1 MQEITLSSVIDLVGI
16 KKNYVIGDQI
26 YPVLKG
32 IDLAINSGDFLAIMG
47 ASGTGKSTLMN
58 IIGLLDHPT
67 SGQYFLNGKDIT
79 SLNDDNRSYIR
90 NQTIGF
96 VFQSFYLLPRLTA
109 LQNVML
115 PTLYHK
121 TRMENPEERARDL
134 LSKVEILPF
143 ANNKPNQ
150 MSGGQQQRVAIARAL
165 ICNPTLILADEPT
178 GMLDSKTTEEV
189 MALFTELNEKEGTTI
204 VVVTHS
210 SEIGNRCKRMIVM
223 KDGMIVES

>member
-1 MQEITLSSVIDLVGI
+1 MSSVIDLVDI
-16 KKNYVIGDQI
+16 KKDYAIGDQI

-32 IDLAINSGDFLAIMG
+32 INLTINKGDFLAIMG

-67 SGQYFLNGKDIT
+67 SGQYFLRDEDVT
-79 SLNDDNRSYIR
+79 LLTDDNRSYIR
-90 NQTIGF
+90 NQAIGF

-109 LQNVML
+109 LQNVIL

-121 TRMENPEERARDL
+121 TGIANPEQKARDL
-134 LSKVEILPF
+134 LAKVEILPF

-210 SEIGNRCKRMIVM
+210 SDIGKRCKRMIVM
-223 KDGMIVES
+223 KDGMILES